1 MVVKLYFFE
10 EEKDMNEKPR
20 NFDDFLSW
28 IQNFYGY
35 ADIDKFFFEYTL
47 DGNKYFQLNQGTYN
61 TFYNSNNPL
70 IKIYIHLTIEESHYY
85 TQEKKEEN
93 EIKEEKEVNS
103 ENINKIEFVN
113 EKMDDIKNNNIE
125 SENNIESNNNNN
137 IDNIIIKEEEIKE
150 ENNKNKEEKKEE
162 NNIEEEKEEEINTE
176 SNEIKLPEI
185 TKDMVIASIIKQV
198 KERRQQSKI
207 QLEKER
213 KEKEKKEREKR
224 KKEKEKKKQEKK
236 EKKNDFAGEI
246 SNLINNQIEN
256 FKKELINESNIKL
269 NQIITE
275 SQIQLQKDFPKEKI
289 NYIHSMEVHP
299 NIQCSKCGVNPIK
312 GNRYYCAFC
321 ININFCDKCE
331 EEIGF
336 AHGHPLYKFKLRL
349 A

>member
-1 MVVKLYFFE
+1 
-10 EEKDMNEKPR
+10 
-20 NFDDFLSW
+20 
-28 IQNFYGY
+28 
-35 ADIDKFFFEYTL
+35 
-47 DGNKYFQLNQGTYN
+47 
-61 TFYNSNNPL
+61 
-70 IKIYIHLTIEESHYY
+70 
-85 TQEKKEEN
+85 
-93 EIKEEKEVNS
+93 
-103 ENINKIEFVN
+103 
-113 EKMDDIKNNNIE
+113 
-125 SENNIESNNNNN
+125 
-137 IDNIIIKEEEIKE
+137 
-150 ENNKNKEEKKEE
+150 
-162 NNIEEEKEEEINTE
+162 
-176 SNEIKLPEI
+176 
-185 TKDMVIASIIKQV
+185 MVIASIIKQV

-236 EKKNDFAGEI
+236 ENKNDFAGEI

-289 NYIHSMEVHP
+289 NHIHSMEVHP